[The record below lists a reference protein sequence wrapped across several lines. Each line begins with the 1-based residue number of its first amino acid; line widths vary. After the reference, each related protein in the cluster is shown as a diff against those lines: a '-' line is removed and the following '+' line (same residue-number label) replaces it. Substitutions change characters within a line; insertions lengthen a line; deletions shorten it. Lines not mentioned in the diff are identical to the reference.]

1 MREMMVMR
9 SSLGNI
15 RLEAEDEKLV
25 SLNFTEENFSLEIS
39 SVFLLEVRR
48 QLKSYLDGDL
58 RRFDF
63 PIESKGTV
71 FQKKVWQKVSEIP
84 YGRTCSYETIA
95 HQLESKNGA
104 RAVGAA
110 NGDNP
115 LLIVV
120 PCHRVISKSGALT
133 GYAGGL
139 WRKVKLLQLEMRD
152 LPGNQYCLGF

>member
-1 MREMMVMR
+1 MKETMVMR

-15 RLEAEDEKLV
+15 KLVAEDEKLI
-25 SLNFTEENFSLEIS
+25 SLYFTEDNFSLEIS

-48 QLKSYLDGDL
+48 QLKSYLAGDL
-58 RRFDF
+58 RKFDF
-63 PIESKGTV
+63 SFESIGTG
-71 FQKKVWQKVSEIP
+71 FQKKVWEKVGEIP
-84 YGRTCSYETIA
+84 YGRTCSYEAIA
-95 HQLESKNGA
+95 NQLESRNGA